1 MYDTFLETSWKED
14 YNATLKY
21 YNEPP
26 TSLGAPLI
34 PLIHLLFKQNLAGLL
49 TTMHDTFLESSWIEA
64 YNTTIKEN
72 AEPPYSLFPF
82 SPLGTPYFK

>member
-1 MYDTFLETSWKED
+1 MNPL
-14 YNATLKY
+14 
-21 YNEPP
+21 

-34 PLIHLLFKQNLAGLL
+34 PLVYLLFKQNLAGLL

-72 AEPPYSLFPF
+72 AEPPHFLSPLA
-82 SPLGTPYFK
+82 PLGTPYFK